1 MKKLLAIVLAA
12 VLLAGVLAGCGS
24 SGSSSGG
31 GSSQASGEPKEL
43 TFWMPVYQFGDGPSD
58 EEFWTEKL
66 DAFEAEHNCTV
77 NLEILSWT
85 DYVTTI
91 YTGLLSGDGPDVV
104 YTTEVYDLIDAGLL
118 APLDEYFTEEEK
130 ENYIYLEQAAYNEE
144 GQLCTLP
151 MMVGNACVMYFN
163 MDILEA
169 AGITELP
176 TTWDELF
183 DVCKAIKES
192 NPNVWPFIQPW
203 GASNGTSALMT
214 GFWPYFFQAGG
225 TVLDENGELNMDS
238 EATLETLNFIKRM
251 KDEGI
256 FDDSITSMDDPP
268 GKFVSGEAAIIV
280 AGTGNASTF
289 TENGINWQSVL
300 SMEGSAGMGTKIA
313 VNSLAISA
321 DCEEKELAA
330 ELIKYLTSASV
341 MDDFHSEIY
350 GMASVTKD
358 ATYEEPEPFQ
368 SMYAEHSDVMYVV
381 PAFEGSTSFENTM
394 MQNIQLMLT
403 GSLTPEE
410 VISETMTYYN
420 EQIKS

>member
-1 MKKLLAIVLAA
+1 M
-12 VLLAGVLAGCGS
+12 
-24 SGSSSGG
+24 
-31 GSSQASGEPKEL
+31 
-43 TFWMPVYQFGDGPSD
+43 
-58 EEFWTEKL
+58 
-66 DAFEAEHNCTV
+66 
-77 NLEILSWT
+77 
-85 DYVTTI
+85 
-91 YTGLLSGDGPDVV
+91 SGDGPDVV
-104 YTTEVYDLIDAGLL
+104 YTTEAYDLIAADLL
-118 APLDEYFTEEEK
+118 APLDEYITDEDR
-130 ENYIYLEQAAYNEE
+130 ENYIYLDQAAYNEE
-144 GQLCTLP
+144 GQMCTLP

-169 AGITELP
+169 AGVTELP

-192 NPNVWPFIQPW
+192 NPDVWPFIQPW
-203 GASNGTSALMT
+203 GASNDTSALMT
-214 GFWPYFFQAGG
+214 GFWPYCFQAGG
-225 TVLDENGELNMDS
+225 TVLGENGELNMDS
-238 EATLETLNFIKRM
+238 EATLEALNFIKRM

-280 AGTGNASTF
+280 AGTGSGATF
-289 TENGINWQSVL
+289 TENGVNWQSVL
-300 SMEGSAGMGTKIA
+300 SMEGPAGLGTKIA
-313 VNSLAISA
+313 VNSLGIANY
-321 DCEEKELAA
+321 CEDKELAA
-330 ELIKYLTSASV
+330 KLIKYLTSGPV
-341 MDDFHSEIY
+341 MDAYHSEIY

-368 SMYAEHSDVMYVV
+368 SMYAEHSDAMYVV

-410 VISETMTYYN
+410 VIDETMTYYN